1 MNIKSHEELL
11 SLTEKVEIAGNY
23 LVRRFKDASG
33 NYLIIDLYG
42 DFLILDKQSA
52 GDVLS
57 AIWDDAYIP
66 DVSLT
71 PSTGLLN

>member
-1 MNIKSHEELL
+1 MNIKKCEELL
-11 SLTEKVEIAGNY
+11 SLTENIEITGNY
-23 LVRRFKDASG
+23 IVRRFKDDSG

-42 DFLILDKQSA
+42 DFLILDKQAA

-66 DVSLT
+66 DASPT

>member
-11 SLTEKVEIAGNY
+11 SLTEKVEITGNY
-23 LVRRFKDASG
+23 LVRRFKDDSG
-33 NYLIIDLYG
+33 NYLIIDHFG
-42 DFLILDKQSA
+42 DFLVLDKQSA

-57 AIWDDAYIP
+57 AIWDDLYVHDP
-66 DVSLT
+66 SLT